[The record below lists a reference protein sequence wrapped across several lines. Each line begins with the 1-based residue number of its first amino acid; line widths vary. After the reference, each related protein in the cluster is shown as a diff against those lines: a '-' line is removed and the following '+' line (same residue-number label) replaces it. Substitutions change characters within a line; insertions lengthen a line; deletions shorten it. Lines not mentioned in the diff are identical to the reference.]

1 MNASNKLKSLRIAQ
15 IAPPW
20 LRVPPDGYGGVERMV
35 GNLSEGLVNRG
46 HDVTLFAPTGSRTK
60 GRLISPLEQTPVHKG
75 PGAADADMIHMVT
88 PYLMADEFD
97 VIHDHTTS
105 RIGPALGAMLGGRPP
120 VVHTLHMPWTDVRR
134 RFFSRVDNRIH
145 LVASSPSQAALNP
158 EISYTATIYAGIDL
172 EMHPLGNQKEDYLAF
187 VGRCCSEKGTDIAL
201 DISRAV
207 DKPLVMILKHDDS
220 SEREFFDEVVRPKM
234 RNCDQVF
241 EQPPHA
247 EKIQLMQAASAT
259 LFPIRWDEPFGQV
272 MAESLAC
279 GTPVIAMRRGAA
291 KDLIVDGETGFLC
304 DSVEGMID
312 AVGRVGDLAPQVCR
326 QRVVDHFS
334 AEAMIDGYEN
344 LYRSLLEQ
352 SA

>member
-1 MNASNKLKSLRIAQ
+1 MNASVKSKSLRIAQ

-35 GNLSEGLVNRG
+35 GNLSEGLVRRG
-46 HDVTLFAPTGSRTK
+46 HDVTLFAPTGSRTS
-60 GRLISPLEQTPVHKG
+60 GRLISPLDETPVHKG

-88 PYLMADEFD
+88 PYLAADEFD

-105 RIGPALGAMLGGRPP
+105 RIGPALGAMLGRRPP

-134 RFFSRVDNRIH
+134 RFFGRVDERIH
-145 LVASSPSQAALNP
+145 LVASSPSQAELNP
-158 EISYTATIYAGIDL
+158 EVSYAATIYAGIDL
-172 EMHPLGNQKEDYLAF
+172 DAHPLGDQKEDYLAF

-201 DISRAV
+201 DIARAV
-207 DKPLVMILKHDDS
+207 DKPLVMILKRDDA
-220 SEREFFDEVVRPKM
+220 SEREFFDEVVQPKM
-234 RNCDQVF
+234 RDCDRVF

-247 EKIQLMQAASAT
+247 EKIQLMQAATAT

-272 MAESLAC
+272 MAESMAC

-291 KDLIVDGETGFLC
+291 KDLIVDGATGYLC
-304 DSVEGMID
+304 DSVDEMVD
-312 AVGRVGDLAPQVCR
+312 AVGRVGHLEPQVCR
-326 QRVVDHFS
+326 QRVADYFS
-334 AEAMIDGYEN
+334 TDTMIDEYEN
-344 LYRSLLEQ
+344 LYFSLLEK